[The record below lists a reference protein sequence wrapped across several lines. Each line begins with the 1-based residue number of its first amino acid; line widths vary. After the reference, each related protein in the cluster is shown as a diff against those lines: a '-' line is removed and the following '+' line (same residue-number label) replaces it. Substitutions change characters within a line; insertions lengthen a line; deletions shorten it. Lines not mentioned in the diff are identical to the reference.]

1 MKKCALILL
10 FFSCLTLSAQ
20 NPELFEEATSAYNDG
35 KYESAIENY
44 LQILENGEHSAALYY
59 NLGNCYYKTN
69 QIAPSIYYY
78 EKALLLSPGDP
89 EIENNLT
96 YARQMTIDAIEP
108 LPESGLA
115 KIYNNIIGLWTF
127 DQWGYAAV
135 VFVILF
141 VLSYLAYF
149 FLRLSSQKRIAFAS
163 SMISM
168 IVSCICIVFAF
179 VQKSNYKADQPAI
192 VFADECL
199 VKSEPNNRSSE
210 VFLLHEGTK
219 VKVLDGLEDYKKIEL
234 ADGKIGWVHQDE
246 IKLLKDFSSS
256 ADN

>member
-1 MKKCALILL
+1 MKKSALLL
-10 FFSCLTLSAQ
+10 FLFGCLTITAQ
-20 NPELFEEATSAYNDG
+20 NPELFEEATGAYNDG
-35 KYESAIENY
+35 NYESAIEHY

-108 LPESGLA
+108 LSETGLA
-115 KIYNNIIGLWTF
+115 KIYNSIIGQLTF
-127 DQWGYAAV
+127 DQWAYAAV
-135 VFVILF
+135 FFVILL

-149 FLRLSSQKRIAFAS
+149 FLRLSSQKRIAFVS
-163 SMISM
+163 SMASLILL
-168 IVSCICIVFAF
+168 CICLVFAF
-179 VQKSNYKADQPAI
+179 IEKSNYNANQPAI

-219 VKVLDGLEDYKKIEL
+219 VMVLDGLEDYRKIEL

-246 IKLLKDFSSS
+246 IKLLKDF
-256 ADN
+256 

>member
-1 MKKCALILL
+1 MKKLTFLL
-10 FFSCLTLSAQ
+10 LLLGCLSVSAQ
-20 NPELFEEATSAYNDG
+20 NPELFEEATTAYNDG
-35 KYESAIENY
+35 NYESAIEHY
-44 LQILENGEHSAALYY
+44 LQILENGEHSASLYY

-78 EKALLLSPGDP
+78 EKALLLSPGDS

-96 YARQMTIDAIEP
+96 YAQQMTIDAIEP

-115 KIYNNIIGLWTF
+115 RIYNSIIGQLTF
-127 DQWGYAAV
+127 DQWAYTAV
-135 VFVILF
+135 VFMILF
-141 VLSYLAYF
+141 VLGYLAYF
-149 FLRLSSQKRIAFAS
+149 FLRLSSQKRIAFVS
-163 SMISM
+163 SMTSVIL
-168 IVSCICIVFAF
+168 SCICIVFAF
-179 VQKSNYKADQPAI
+179 VQKSNYNANQPAI

-199 VKSEPNNRSSE
+199 VKSEPNNRSTE

-246 IKLLKDFSSS
+246 IKLLKDF
-256 ADN
+256 

>member
-1 MKKCALILL
+1 MRIKKYLFLLLI
-10 FFSCLTLSAQ
+10 FSYLAGTAQ
-20 NPELFEEATSAYNDG
+20 NTELFDEATSAYNDG
-35 KYESAIENY
+35 KYDNAIESY

-78 EKALLLSPGDP
+78 EKALLLSPGDK
-89 EIENNLT
+89 EINNNLT

-108 LPESGLA
+108 LPESGLS
-115 KIYNNIIGLWTF
+115 KIYNNVIGLFTF
-127 DQWGYAAV
+127 DQWAYGAV
-135 VFVILF
+135 GFVILF
-141 VLSYLAYF
+141 VLCYLGYY
-149 FLRLSSQKRIAFAS
+149 FLRLSSQKRIAFIS
-163 SMISM
+163 SVTAL
-168 IVSCICIVFAF
+168 IVAFVCLVFAF
-179 VQKSNYKADQPAI
+179 VEKNNYNANQPAI

-234 ADGKIGWVHQDE
+234 ADGKVGWVHQDE
-246 IKLLKDFSSS
+246 IRLLKDF
-256 ADN
+256 

>member
-1 MKKCALILL
+1 MKNCLVLLLI
-10 FFSCLTLSAQ
+10 FSCLTVTAQ
-20 NPELFEEATSAYNDG
+20 NPELFEEATTAYNDG
-35 KYESAIENY
+35 KYANAIEHY

-59 NLGNCYYKTN
+59 NLGNCYYKSN

-78 EKALLLSPGDP
+78 EKALLLSPGDK
-89 EIENNLT
+89 EIKNNLA

-108 LPESGLA
+108 LPESGLT
-115 KIYNNIIGLWTF
+115 KIYNSIIGQFSF
-127 DQWGYAAV
+127 DQWAYAAV
-135 VFVILF
+135 AFVVLF
-141 VLSYLAYF
+141 VLCYLAYF
-149 FLRLSSQKRIAFAS
+149 FLRLSSQKRIAFVS
-163 SMISM
+163 SMTSI
-168 IVSCICIVFAF
+168 IVAFICLGFAF
-179 VQKSNYKADQPAI
+179 IQKNNYNSNQPAI

-246 IKLLKDFSSS
+246 IRLLKDF
-256 ADN
+256 